1 LERLAM
7 QYMIPVDEKKKRKP
21 GKRQGT
27 NQKGG

>member
-1 LERLAM
+1 M